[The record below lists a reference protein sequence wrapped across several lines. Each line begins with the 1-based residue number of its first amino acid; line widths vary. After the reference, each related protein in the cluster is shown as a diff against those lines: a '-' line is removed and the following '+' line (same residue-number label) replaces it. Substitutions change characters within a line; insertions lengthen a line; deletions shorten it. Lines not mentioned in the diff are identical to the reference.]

1 MGRRLE
7 TTSTTNVEYS
17 ACNWEELK
25 TSLGETPFVLAHS
38 AMLGTTFIVGADG
51 GGVSSTLAGVEDLEG
66 RGGKD
71 SIPSAVGWEDGTG
84 SSTIRAMT
92 GVSSSEESPEW
103 TLAVL

>member
-17 ACNWEELK
+17 ACSWEEVK
-25 TSLGETPFVLAHS
+25 TSLGETPFVCAHL

-51 GGVSSTLAGVEDLEG
+51 GEVSSTQAGVEDVVG

-71 SIPSAVGWEDGTG
+71 SIPLAVGWEDSTG

-92 GVSSSEESPEW
+92 GVSSSDESPER